1 MNAKAKSIPEKIVDA
16 ALKRA
21 SEMSWEYITL
31 SDIAKEANVE
41 MADFRDFFEDKTDIL
56 VAYGRRVD
64 RKVLANV
71 KTVNMDESEKDR
83 LFEALMERFDII
95 NEDRI
100 AVISIL
106 KSMKSDPKALLISA
120 PHLKHSM
127 AWMMEA
133 AGIQS
138 HGWKGAGQL
147 VALTLT
153 YLNVVR
159 TWKSDETE
167 DMAKTM
173 AALDKGLARYE
184 KLCSSVA
191 GLF

>member
-1 MNAKAKSIPEKIVDA
+1 MNAKTKSIPEKIIDA
-16 ALKRA
+16 ALKLA
-21 SEMSWEYITL
+21 SDLSWEYITL

-56 VAYGRRVD
+56 VAYGRRID
-64 RKVLANV
+64 RKVLSEIKDIDMN
-71 KTVNMDESEKDR
+71 ESEKDR
-83 LFEALMERFDII
+83 LFEVLMERFDVI
-95 NEDRI
+95 NEDRD
-100 AVISIL
+100 AVVSIL
-106 KSMKSDPKALLISA
+106 KSLKSDPKAVLISA

-147 VALTLT
+147 MALTLT

-159 TWKSDETE
+159 TWKTDETE

-173 AALDKGLARYE
+173 AALDKGLVRYE
-184 KLCSSVA
+184 KLCSSAA